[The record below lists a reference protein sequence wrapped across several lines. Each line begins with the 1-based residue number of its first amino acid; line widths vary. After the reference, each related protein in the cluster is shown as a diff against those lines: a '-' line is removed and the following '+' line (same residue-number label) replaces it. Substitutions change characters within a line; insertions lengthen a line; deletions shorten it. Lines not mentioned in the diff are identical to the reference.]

1 MSQSPDIQTVVS
13 YDAPWNIYGIDWCN
27 YGEQSYSQRLLLSS
41 FREDYSNAIQV
52 RKDSGE

>member
-27 YGEQSYSQRLLLSS
+27 YGEQSDSQRLLLSS